1 MAVGRGFFLCSPG
14 CPKQPETS
22 FPFYKIFYPTIS
34 GRISVLTSSLPDELN
49 GLGVTC
55 EEAGTTVAP
64 QCELAAAAA
73 AAHCAAAAR
82 VGRQRMLS

>member
-1 MAVGRGFFLCSPG
+1 MRCDDSLEKMIKSNK
-14 CPKQPETS
+14 CPCALRPW
-22 FPFYKIFYPTIS
+22 FI
-34 GRISVLTSSLPDELN
+34 VLTSSLPDELN

-55 EEAGTTVAP
+55 EEAETTVAP

-73 AAHCAAAAR
+73 AAAR